1 MKDIVKEIML
11 SIVSGCIGSTGI
23 NADELLIEQS
33 AVNLIGGIWEYFALV
48 GIGMSIIYFLMEINR
63 KLAFERSDFTMLS
76 FAAPFLKFVA
86 SIVVITNGGK
96 LIGWIVSAGNAFI
109 TWANDTFDPAWT
121 AQEHLSAVVD
131 VMTESLGFFMA
142 LALILPA
149 FVMFVV
155 TIVCSLVWKF
165 KALMFKIEMLFR
177 IGISPIALA
186 DVYSGQ
192 NAQAIRWLKAMLGLG
207 IYGASII
214 IVVKLGNAIATE
226 GMANEL
232 MDTFG
237 ITVAADGTV
246 STTDIDIGVW
256 DLITAFAGMLVV
268 PIAELGVIGAI
279 RSAIKEA
286 LA

>member
-1 MKDIVKEIML
+1 MKDIVKDIML

-23 NADELLIEQS
+23 GAESLIIS
-33 AVNLIGGIWEYFALV
+33 DDIVHLIDGIWEYFALV

-63 KLAFERSDFTMLS
+63 KLAFERSDFTLLS
-76 FAAPFLKFVA
+76 FSAPFLKFVA
-86 SIVVITNGGK
+86 SIIVITNGAQ
-96 LIGWIVSAGNAFI
+96 LIAWIVSAGNTFI
-109 TWANDTFDPAWT
+109 TWANDSFDPAWE
-121 AQEHLSAVVD
+121 AQEHLSACVD
-131 VMTESLGFFMA
+131 QMCESLGFFMA

-165 KALMFKIEMLFR
+165 KALMYKIELLFR
-177 IGISPIALA
+177 VGISPIALA

-192 NAQAIRWLKAMLGLG
+192 NAQAIRWLKALLGLG

-226 GMANEL
+226 EMATEI
-232 MDTFG
+232 MEVMGVDPATG
-237 ITVAADGTV
+237 DV
-246 STTDIDIGVW
+246 SEVDIGVW
-256 DLITAFAGMLVV
+256 DMITAFAGMLVV
-268 PIAELGVIGAI
+268 PIAELGVISAI